1 MSQSIRIVDPV
12 TGSPLTAKADLA
24 NCFMVIAVQIF
35 AITITRVGPQ
45 HTGSLT
51 ECFAD
56 ECLSHAVGV
65 HLLTHATAGQV
76 FSTET
81 QGTGQGV
88 PAVMTT

>member
-1 MSQSIRIVDPV
+1 MVHPV
-12 TGSPLTAKADLA
+12 TGGPLTAKADLA
-24 NCFMVIAVQIF
+24 DCYLVIGVQVFAVS
-35 AITITRVGPQ
+35 ITRVGPQ

-51 ECFAD
+51 NCFAD

-65 HLLTHATAGQV
+65 HLLTHATSGQV

-81 QGTGQGV
+81 QGTGQLV